1 MKPFD
6 HHSSSID
13 DMVHEV
19 ESLAL
24 VKFFYCAIL
33 FVGIVGN
40 FVNIIVLSRKAMRR
54 LLVFRLLLCLS
65 IVDFIFLILSILQT
79 LAETD
84 LRVKSVFFCK
94 LDTFLAYFLLHI
106 RNVFTIAINF
116 HSKLYLK

>member
-6 HHSSSID
+6 HHSSNID
-13 DMVHEV
+13 DMVNEV

-24 VKFFYCAIL
+24 VKFLYCAIL
-33 FVGIVGN
+33 FVGIAGN
-40 FVNIIVLSRKAMRR
+40 LVNIIVLSRKAMRR

-65 IVDFIFLILSILQT
+65 IVDLIFLILSILQT

-116 HSKLYLK
+116 HSK

>member
-1 MKPFD
+1 MKLFD
-6 HHSSSID
+6 HHSTSID
-13 DMVHEV
+13 DMIHEV
-19 ESLAL
+19 ESLSVVNYL
-24 VKFFYCAIL
+24 YCTIL
-33 FVGIVGN
+33 LVGIVGN

-54 LLVFRLLLCLS
+54 LLVFRLLFCLS

-116 HSKLYLK
+116 HSKSSI